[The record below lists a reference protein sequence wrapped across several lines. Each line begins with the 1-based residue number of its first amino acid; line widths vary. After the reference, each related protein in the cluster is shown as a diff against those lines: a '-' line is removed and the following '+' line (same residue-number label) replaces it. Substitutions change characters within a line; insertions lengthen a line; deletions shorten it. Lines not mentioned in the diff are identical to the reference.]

1 MTLKDRTCLSMF
13 KSLVIRRRK
22 PAQTLLQGLLP
33 EMVEVVALF
42 LEPADM
48 CALRMTCRSLYNKT
62 YIVFWRTSLRNIQTD
77 LSHASP
83 KKLEVLSNDPQLRR
97 YVHHL
102 TFKGFDEDS
111 YILGEGL
118 EWNRHP
124 SGHLINLQDQ
134 PAVKLLRPILC
145 RLVNC
150 KSFEC
155 WSYSTPDHPDL
166 EPIARTTDAVQVF
179 LDIVSETRLPV
190 ASFSVN
196 FRPYGST
203 GNNYLDPR
211 RLHPG
216 YFTKAG
222 FVDVWAQLE
231 KLILDF
237 NSDFE
242 IILNWATDLI
252 RLAPNVK
259 KLDMRLDEPDNAFIL
274 IQRLATDSFVWPRL
288 QELRLDYISSKIACL
303 TAVLHKCQQTLR
315 VLCIGDLI
323 IDASVADLRLLFQIL
338 SRQFPYL
345 GKVNFGAWWSRGTGM
360 PSALVVHYPGFLD
373 NLNMD
378 ETEKARVR
386 VVYRG
391 MKGRRRA
398 RVVAYSGPQVRVVL
412 DTLAISVELA

>member
-1 MTLKDRTCLSMF
+1 MF
-13 KSLVIRRRK
+13 TSLVTRRRK
-22 PAQTLLQGLLP
+22 PPQTLLQGLLP
-33 EMVEVVALF
+33 EMVEEVALF

-48 CALRMTCRSLYNKT
+48 CALRITCRSLYNKT
-62 YIVFWRTSLRNIQTD
+62 YLVFWRTSLRNIQTD
-77 LSHASP
+77 LSLSSL
-83 KKLEVLSNDPQLRR
+83 KKLEMLSNNPQLRR

-102 TFKGFDEDS
+102 TFKGFDEDN

-124 SGHLINLQDQ
+124 FGHLINLQDQ

-166 EPIARTTDAVQVF
+166 EPTARTTDAVQVF
-179 LDIVSETRLPV
+179 LDIISETRLPV
-190 ASFSVN
+190 ASFSAN
-196 FRPYGST
+196 FRPHLNTGS
-203 GNNYLDPR
+203 NYLDPR
-211 RLHPG
+211 RLHLG
-216 YFTKAG
+216 YFKKAG

-231 KLILDF
+231 ELILDF
-237 NSDFE
+237 TSDFE

-259 KLDMRLDEPDNAFIL
+259 KLDMRLDSDNAFIL
-274 IQRLATDSFVWPRL
+274 FQRLATDRFLWPRL
-288 QELRLDYISSKIACL
+288 QELRLDYIRSKMACL

-315 VLCIGDLI
+315 VLRIGELST
-323 IDASVADLRLLFQIL
+323 DASVADLRLLFQAL
-338 SRQFPYL
+338 RRQFPYL
-345 GKVNFGAWWSRGTGM
+345 EEVDFGAWWSRGIGM
-360 PSALVVHYPGFLD
+360 PSSLVVHYPGFLD
-373 NLNMD
+373 KLNMD
-378 ETEKARVR
+378 ETEKAGVS

-391 MKGRRRA
+391 PKGRRRA

-412 DTLAISVELA
+412 DTLAISVDLA